1 MSVPYVVVVASTV
14 AAPAGATWAR
24 VTTPAG
30 IRDELRPWL
39 SMTMPPGLR
48 GRTLADADDLLGRP
62 LGRAWLLLG
71 GVLPVEYDAMTLVAL
86 EPGRSF
92 HERSSMAL
100 LSRWEHERTV
110 TPESSGSCTVRD
122 RLVLVVR
129 RPVRLLPGHARLVT
143 AVVRAL
149 FAHRHRRLAAWARRQ
164 G

>member
-1 MSVPYVVVVASTV
+1 MRAPHVVEVVSTLS
-14 AAPAGATWAR
+14 APAATTWAR

-48 GRTLADADDLLGRP
+48 GRTLADAEALLDRP

-71 GVLPVEYDAMTLVAL
+71 GVLPVEFDAMTLVAL

-110 TPESSGSCTVRD
+110 TPLWAGSCSVHD
-122 RLVLVVR
+122 RLGFVVR
-129 RPVRLLPGHARLVT
+129 RPLRLLPGHARLVS

-149 FAHRHRRLAAWARRQ
+149 FAHRHRRLARWARRPR
-164 G
+164 